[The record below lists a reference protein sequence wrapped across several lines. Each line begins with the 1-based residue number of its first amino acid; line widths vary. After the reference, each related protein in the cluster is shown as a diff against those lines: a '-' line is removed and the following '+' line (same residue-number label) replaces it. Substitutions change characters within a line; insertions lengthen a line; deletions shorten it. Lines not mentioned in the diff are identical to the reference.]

1 MQGPISQEAIDQ
13 WFDETSYPTPTA
25 LALHLG
31 IHPADLRAR
40 AEELEIVELALYRI
54 IAEAEARLYKNVYG
68 PKAMI
73 QRVEL
78 YLPIQT
84 VEDEDLIGDIQYVG

>member
-1 MQGPISQEAIDQ
+1 MQSAIGQ
-13 WFDETSYPTPTA
+13 AAVDEYFEGTNYPTPTG

-31 IHPADLRAR
+31 IHPADLRSR
-40 AEELEIVELALYRI
+40 AEGEEVVELGLYKI
-54 IAEAEARLYKNVYG
+54 IAEAESRLYKNVYG

-84 VEDEDLIGDIQYVG
+84 VEDADLVGDIQYVG